1 MDNIIKALV
10 QDLSGYSPKDIQLL
24 ARYYKVPKDLQII
37 ARHNLGE
44 RFQAQMYGKTYHTD
58 QISDVVNI
66 LNAKFIPGRNICL
79 RTALVITHFTDNPS
93 DDYFTTMHLDI
104 KPQAKDIYTVEQK
117 QGITTG
123 TTDTYLPMIEEISNV
138 DAPRYCFFV
147 VWVKRDG
154 YKRETPVLDTH
165 MSLVLCKKTADHNY
179 DVYKYNS
186 GIVDER
192 TEDRLDMSIRYFFK
206 LVQEQSC
213 SHHFNIIC
221 TTSWCPLHL
230 QGTSNLCTV
239 FVFHIYYYL
248 NMLRIMPIKDII
260 KELQNLKKIRRF
272 IMELSALIPG
282 TGAED
287 IYGVEEI
294 SDSDAEEIS
303 LQ

>member
-1 MDNIIKALV
+1 MDNIINALV
-10 QDLSGYSPKDIQLL
+10 EDLSEYSPKDIQLL

-37 ARHNLGE
+37 ARYNLGE

-79 RTALVITHFTDNPS
+79 RTALVITHFTDKPS

-104 KPQAKDIYTVEQK
+104 KPQERDIYDVE

-123 TTDTYLPMIEEISNV
+123 TTGTPLSMIEEILSV

-154 YKRETPVLDTH
+154 RQEELPVLDTH
-165 MSLVLCKKTADHNY
+165 MSLVLCEKTTNHNY

-186 GIVDER
+186 GIVDEAS
-192 TEDRLDMSIRYFFK
+192 EYRLDMSIVHFFE
-206 LVQEQSC
+206 LVQAQSR
-213 SHHFNIIC
+213 SHHFNIIP
-221 TTSWCPLHL
+221 TTSWCPIQL

-239 FVFHIYYYL
+239 FVFNIYYYL
-248 NMLRIMPIKDII
+248 NMLRKMPIKDII
-260 KELQNLKKIRRF
+260 DNKLQEISKIPLFLEELSKEL
-272 IMELSALIPG
+272 PG
-282 TGAED
+282 TG
-287 IYGVEEI
+287 
-294 SDSDAEEIS
+294 AEEIS